1 MFKIFVLGFLFF
13 LLTPG
18 ILWTYAKKTN
28 KYSIALLH
36 AGVFAFVWYLIHTS
50 IKEGLTENDKVIFE
64 YTTDLYTKENRQ
76 KAKMFKQVSSTKN
89 NDYAQIKVIF
99 NGKEKKLK
107 ISQSDFDDDFARV
120 LKKLKNLKEFKK

>member
-1 MFKIFVLGFLFF
+1 MFEIYVLGFVFF

-18 ILWTYAKKTN
+18 ILWSYAKKTN

-36 AGVFAFVWYLIHTS
+36 AGVFAFVWYLIHTP

-64 YTTDLYTKENRQ
+64 YTTNLYTTENRK

-89 NDYAQIKVIF
+89 NDKAKIKVIF
-99 NGKEKKLK
+99 NGKENGLT
-107 ISQSDFDDDFARV
+107 ITQRDFDDDFTRA